1 MNSVLMYLKIFLA
14 SEKSKK
20 TEIINCK
27 LKICQNMRFLT
38 LSSLR
43 RHFTP
48 STVWLGGVIPL
59 KSGGLDMDFMDDSSE
74 LTLYKDPVFNLGRL
88 CLSKIQK

>member
-1 MNSVLMYLKIFLA
+1 MHENV
-14 SEKSKK
+14 
-20 TEIINCK
+20 
-27 LKICQNMRFLT
+27 RFLT

-59 KSGGLDMDFMDDSSE
+59 KSGGLEIDFMDDSSE

-88 CLSKIQK
+88 CLNKITKRYKKYLYFKKYFPSYINFYVSKRWK

>member
-1 MNSVLMYLKIFLA
+1 MH
-14 SEKSKK
+14 
-20 TEIINCK
+20 
-27 LKICQNMRFLT
+27 QNVMFLT

-59 KSGGLDMDFMDDSSE
+59 KSGGLEIDFMDDSSE

-88 CLSKIQK
+88 CLKDITIGINTITFKTFTK

>member
-1 MNSVLMYLKIFLA
+1 MHLYTSILQKHWNIQ
-14 SEKSKK
+14 
-20 TEIINCK
+20 IP
-27 LKICQNMRFLT
+27 T

-43 RHFTP
+43 RHLTP

-59 KSGGLDMDFMDDSSE
+59 KSGGLEMDFIDDSSE

-88 CLSKIQK
+88 CLQWNVSR

>member
-1 MNSVLMYLKIFLA
+1 MN
-14 SEKSKK
+14 
-20 TEIINCK
+20 IIKDTSNGK
-27 LKICQNMRFLT
+27 FLT

-59 KSGGLDMDFMDDSSE
+59 KSGGLEIDFMDDSSE
-74 LTLYKDPVFNLGRL
+74 LTLYKDPVFNLGKL
-88 CLSKIQK
+88 CLKKIKNK